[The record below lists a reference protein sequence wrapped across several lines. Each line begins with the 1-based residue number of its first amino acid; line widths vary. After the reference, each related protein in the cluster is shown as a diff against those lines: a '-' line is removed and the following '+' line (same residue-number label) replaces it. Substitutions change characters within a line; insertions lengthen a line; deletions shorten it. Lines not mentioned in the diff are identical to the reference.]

1 MIGEITGRLRGRLRG
16 LAPKLNY
23 RPRRRARRSGDSGF
37 REWFRFFGLVTYA
50 IQDGQWRIFR
60 ESRILKRELAH
71 KKDRS
76 TIGLHAARM
85 LAGLAQA
92 RNCDGLVRRNAT
104 WVSPSGLE
112 SVRGVKEV
120 GDEDHAKGGGDRS
133 DDGDNAAGGL
143 EMAFVQVAASAVVA
157 HE

>member
-1 MIGEITGRLRGRLRG
+1 MKSRVGYADGSVDSCRSSIIGQDGVPG
-16 LAPKLNY
+16 
-23 RPRRRARRSGDSGF
+23 RSGDSGF
-37 REWFRFFGLVTYA
+37 RGWFGFFGLVTYA

-92 RNCDGLVRRNAT
+92 GIEKGWCAEAQHEL
-104 WVSPSGLE
+104 SPGRLE
-112 SVRGVKEV
+112 SVGGVEEIR
-120 GDEDHAKGGGDRS
+120 DEDHAKSGGYGS
-133 DDGDNAAGGL
+133 DDRDDPAGGL